1 MDWEFYPRGEAGDAN
16 AAPQSRIIIEGDHTI
31 SRFEIF
37 VREVLQN
44 SLDAASLGKS
54 VKVHFRFREISSP
67 GAKQNFLNAMGWPAL
82 KERVTAANHVRQ
94 LRDEPSEFGDPVL
107 LEKTSLSVLEISE
120 SGTIGLVGR
129 EAVRK
134 EQDEKRWPGEPPKAY
149 IALARDDAR
158 REKQGL
164 GSGGTY
170 GLGKA
175 VLWATSNIQTVLFF
189 SRLSDPWEETV
200 HRAAAQAR
208 LGPHFLSTKI
218 YRGLG
223 YGGDKQDGWCRP
235 IRNEKA
241 QSCATKWG
249 IDRREQPSDAG
260 TTILIPFWRRPDCAD
275 GDEDVPTYA
284 LIARYAARYFWPAI
298 VNGRLEVSTE
308 SENSKADNASNHLSH
323 YQPFIDLYQR
333 VRDNESSNH
342 DAKPEKISVTVPKGP
357 PPRKDPET
365 ETFVLAAMYNVVRD
379 EEVREDF
386 KCKVACIRGQ
396 GMVVGYAKM
405 TGNTLVRPFVG
416 IALGGRASDTVNG
429 ERGDVLLGFSEYV
442 THTKWDARS
451 ASFRYWPEARLMVNE
466 LLKKLR
472 DYFERN
478 SRIQQPESTDD
489 LSPLEEGLRFPGVGP
504 VGPRPPLRKGQPVLS
519 LQNFN
524 REENRYT
531 FEIRAKAGPETKPFC
546 VDVSVEAAMETG
558 SASKGDRFLL
568 DAVQT
573 VPAAL
578 KREQLDNRKV
588 RVSVPSFN
596 SETQIKIVGKTE
608 KITPEVFAVSEG
620 LLKASVVKVT
630 DSHESVTETPGEDS
644 YD

>member
-1 MDWEFYPRGEAGDAN
+1 
-16 AAPQSRIIIEGDHTI
+16 
-31 SRFEIF
+31 
-37 VREVLQN
+37 
-44 SLDAASLGKS
+44 
-54 VKVHFRFREISSP
+54 
-67 GAKQNFLNAMGWPAL
+67 
-82 KERVTAANHVRQ
+82 
-94 LRDEPSEFGDPVL
+94 
-107 LEKTSLSVLEISE
+107 
-120 SGTIGLVGR
+120 
-129 EAVRK
+129 
-134 EQDEKRWPGEPPKAY
+134 
-149 IALARDDAR
+149 
-158 REKQGL
+158 
-164 GSGGTY
+164 
-170 GLGKA
+170 
-175 VLWATSNIQTVLFF
+175 
-189 SRLSDPWEETV
+189 
-200 HRAAAQAR
+200 
-208 LGPHFLSTKI
+208 
-218 YRGLG
+218 
-223 YGGDKQDGWCRP
+223 
-235 IRNEKA
+235 
-241 QSCATKWG
+241 
-249 IDRREQPSDAG
+249 
-260 TTILIPFWRRPDCAD
+260 
-275 GDEDVPTYA
+275 
-284 LIARYAARYFWPAI
+284 
-298 VNGRLEVSTE
+298 
-308 SENSKADNASNHLSH
+308 
-323 YQPFIDLYQR
+323 
-333 VRDNESSNH
+333 
-342 DAKPEKISVTVPKGP
+342 
-357 PPRKDPET
+357 
-365 ETFVLAAMYNVVRD
+365 MYNVVRD